1 VTQTAKGKSPIK
13 HIIQFSCVHACLGH
27 LVLIGDRPPS
37 MTIVRP
43 TCQKPL
49 ILGAMRPGFPERGV
63 RPRFTKARSFHQP
76 QSAFTLIEL
85 LAVIA
90 ITALLAALAFPAL
103 SKARKNGQA
112 AACLSNMRQLG
123 LGFMAYVADN
133 NGFLP
138 PVLTPYDGAPNMKTW
153 DMLVTSEV
161 TSATN
166 GGYNPKVTVAG
177 NTCKCP
183 ADTIPRFDNQPA
195 RSYSMVWWVEKSSG
209 WYVNPVR
216 LASIPN
222 PSRKFLLLEWHEW
235 VNIRGNNWSSW
246 VEYSAW
252 SAKSTGTYV
261 NNELGNHHDGGA
273 NYLYLDGHAKW
284 LRYEDAKSVMQ
295 EALDGNH

>member
-1 VTQTAKGKSPIK
+1 
-13 HIIQFSCVHACLGH
+13 
-27 LVLIGDRPPS
+27 

-123 LGFMAYVADN
+123 VGFMAYVAEN

-138 PVLTPYDGAPNMKTW
+138 PVLTPYDGAPDMKTW
-153 DMLVTSEV
+153 DMLVTSDV

-166 GGYNPKVTVAG
+166 GGYVPKVTVG
-177 NTCKCP
+177 VNSCKCP
-183 ADTIPRFDNQPA
+183 ADTIAHFNNQPV
-195 RSYSMVWWVEKSSG
+195 RSYSMVWWVNRSNG

-216 LASIPN
+216 LVSIPN
-222 PSRKFLLLEWHEW
+222 PSRKILLLEWHESI
-235 VNIRGNNWSSW
+235 NLRANNWDSCL
-246 VEYSAW
+246 EYGMW
-252 SAKSTGTYV
+252 QAKSTGTLI
-261 NNELGNHHDGGA
+261 NNDLGRHHGKGA
-273 NYLYLDGHAKW
+273 NYLYLDGHAQW
-284 LRYEDAKSVMQ
+284 LSFEDAEKNMIY
-295 EALDGNH
+295 ALTGDY